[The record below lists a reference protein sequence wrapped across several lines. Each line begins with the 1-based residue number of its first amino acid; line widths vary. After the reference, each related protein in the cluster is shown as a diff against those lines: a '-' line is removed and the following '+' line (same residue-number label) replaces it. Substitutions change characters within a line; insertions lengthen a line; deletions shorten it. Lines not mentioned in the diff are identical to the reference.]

1 VTAAHVLRME
11 GKVGAIQ
18 PGAYADLLIVDA
30 NPLEDVGVLADPES
44 HLELVMKGG
53 QVYRDRLAQGH

>member
-1 VTAAHVLRME
+1 MA
-11 GKVGAIQ
+11 
-18 PGAYADLLIVDA
+18 
-30 NPLEDVGVLADPES
+30 DVGVLADPES